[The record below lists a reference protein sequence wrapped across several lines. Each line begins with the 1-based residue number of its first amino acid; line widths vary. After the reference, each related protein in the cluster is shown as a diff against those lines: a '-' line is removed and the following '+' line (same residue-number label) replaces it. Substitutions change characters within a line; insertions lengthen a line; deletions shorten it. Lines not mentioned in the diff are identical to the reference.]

1 MSHADHEWARE
12 LLPAH
17 LAGGLN
23 AEERTRLEAHA
34 STCAECIAEMDALRR
49 FDRGMEEMF
58 APVRPSAGLE
68 ERVIRTLRQAP
79 LQTSRPTAV
88 KIGYGV
94 AAAFLLGLVG
104 FAVTEV
110 YSGSIETV
118 AVQEARDPGRL
129 GGRRADPPAPAPP
142 PIDDPSGQ
150 IGAGYAGTVRSKML
164 AQSGVQDAEA
174 RLREYFNTQNTRG
187 GEAGRLKSANE
198 MAAERGGQELARVE
212 LVSPS
217 KGGGGP
223 MTGSVFALDPDR
235 PRDVFE
241 RGGIPKDDKSATP
254 TDEPAIFFPEAKES
268 GHGVFQGQPEKII
281 LEGKDESRRGDVGLF
296 YSFRNSAPP
305 EAKKAD
311 PGYFRPGD
319 AMGTRIEKERV
330 SSEEAVA
337 QPRRKMVKLTDEPPD
352 SSTNSLVVRT
362 LSRNV
367 IQDPPQGQQAVQ
379 PRKIIRSGEMEFEI
393 EAFDPAVGKIDVIAA
408 EEGAAIAT
416 INSEKLPNGK
426 VRGTVVVRCPP
437 ERLGSL
443 IAKLRAL
450 GDLKS
455 QKLGSEDITKQYTD
469 LESRLRAARTMEE
482 RLLKIIKEGTGAI
495 KDLLQA
501 ERELGE
507 WRTKIEIAEG
517 EKRYYDNLV
526 GMSTLTLTL
535 FEKEIRA
542 AFGITETERVEAGVE
557 VDDVEKAQK
566 DLVAA
571 IVEAK
576 GRITKSDL
584 KKLEAGQ
591 LNATVNF
598 EVAPEAS
605 GGVRDRLKQLGTVAR
620 LDVSTLQQVEG
631 GSGRAAEA
639 RVKKADSQFF
649 VSVYNLANVAPRET
663 IYLNLACVDAEK
675 SHQAVLA
682 RVAKSGGSVKNSSLD
697 SQKSDQTKGVVEF
710 EVRGDAEGVLA
721 DLRALGEVMFLKI
734 VENPDTAN
742 VTRSKRG
749 FVVNVAALGTVAPRE
764 AVTILLA
771 AKDVAAAYAKL
782 GELARKLEGRILAS
796 NLNENDRRNV
806 RGTLAFDIRREHEK
820 AVEEALRAAGEV
832 YTRTST
838 RQQDNPNVVDSKL
851 KYSLSI
857 MPVTE
862 IPPRESIQLGIQADD
877 VDRVLPSLQAVVADL
892 KGRVVDSNHS
902 REQSGRKV
910 SRVLF
915 DVPYGASRGAGERI
929 KALGTVRF
937 EEARPDP
944 KVPDSDLAVARYDV
958 TVSSELLVATDSAP
972 LASIKKG
979 FSVSAMAL
987 SWSLTF
993 VMVGLCFVLP
1003 IAVIGW
1009 GGWRLVKRMRKPPAS
1024 TT

>member
-23 AEERTRLEAHA
+23 AEERTRLESHA
-34 STCAECIAEMDALRR
+34 STCAECIAEIDALRR

-58 APVRPSAGLE
+58 SPLRPSSGLE
-68 ERVIRTLRQAP
+68 DRVIRTLRQSP
-79 LQTSRPTAV
+79 LQGPRTTAV
-88 KIGYGV
+88 KIGYGM
-94 AAAFLLGLVG
+94 AAILLLGLVG
-104 FAVTEV
+104 FAVLSISDESTDRAAAQLHESPPPDTTPP
-110 YSGSIETV
+110 SGS
-118 AVQEARDPGRL
+118 A
-129 GGRRADPPAPAPP
+129 GGASLDGVRA
-142 PIDDPSGQ
+142 
-150 IGAGYAGTVRSKML
+150 KMF

-174 RLREYFNTQNTRG
+174 RTKTHLR
-187 GEAGRLKSANE
+187 SANE
-198 MAAERGGQELARVE
+198 MAAERGGRELARVE

-217 KGGGGP
+217 RGGGGP
-223 MTGSVFALDPDR
+223 MTGSNFALDPES
-235 PRDVFE
+235 PRDLFE
-241 RGGIPKDDKSATP
+241 RRRIPKDDASPAP
-254 TDEPAIFFPEAKES
+254 TDEPAIFFPEAKLSDHLES
-268 GHGVFQGQPEKII
+268 ADEEAFRHRPEKG
-281 LEGKDESRRGDVGLF
+281 EVERMDKDQGRSGGRFAGRGDDGGLY
-296 YSFRNSAPP
+296 YSFKNNGPA
-305 EAKKAD
+305 EKGKAAD
-311 PGYFRPGD
+311 PGYFRPGEAARAKTEEGQVAKAPPLAREPLRETPSRVDGTPD
-319 AMGTRIEKERV
+319 ARINTLVLRP
-330 SSEEAVA
+330 SPAN
-337 QPRRKMVKLTDEPPD
+337 LT
-352 SSTNSLVVRT
+352 
-362 LSRNV
+362 
-367 IQDPPQGQQAVQ
+367 QDPQPVQ

-408 EEGAAIAT
+408 EEGAVIAT

-437 ERLGSL
+437 DRLGNL

-455 QKLGSEDITKQYTD
+455 QKLGSEDITKQYMD
-469 LESRLRAARTMEE
+469 LESRIRAARTMEE

-507 WRTKIEIAEG
+507 WRTRIEVAEG

-526 GMSTLTLTL
+526 AMSTLTLTL
-535 FEKEIRA
+535 FEREIRA
-542 AFGITETERVEAGVE
+542 AFGITETEHVEAGVE
-557 VDDVEKAQK
+557 VDDVEKAHR

-584 KKLEAGQ
+584 KKLAAGQ
-591 LNATVNF
+591 FNATVNF
-598 EVAPEAS
+598 EVAPESS
-605 GGVRDRLKQLGTVAR
+605 GSIRDRLKQLGTVAR

-639 RVKKADSQFF
+639 RVKKADSQYF

-663 IYLNLACVDAEK
+663 IYLNLACIDAEK
-675 SHQAVLA
+675 AHQAVLA
-682 RVAKSGGSVKNSSLD
+682 RVAKSDGVVKNSSLD
-697 SQKSDQTKGVVEF
+697 SQKSDQTKGIVEF
-710 EVRGDAEGVLA
+710 EVRGDAEGVLT
-721 DLRALGEVMFLKI
+721 DLRGLGEVMFLKV

-764 AVTILLA
+764 SVTILLA
-771 AKDVAAAYAKL
+771 VRDVAAAYAKL
-782 GELARKLEGRILAS
+782 GELARKLEGRILTS

-806 RGTLAFDIRREHEK
+806 RGTLAFDVRREHEK
-820 AVEEALRAAGEV
+820 AVEEALRGAGEV
-832 YTRTST
+832 YTRTSN

-877 VDRVLPSLQAVVADL
+877 VDKVLPSLQAVVADL

-915 DVPYGASRGAGERI
+915 DVPYGVARAAGERI
-929 KALGTVRF
+929 KALGTIRF

-944 KVPDSDLAVARYDV
+944 KVPESDIAVARYDV

-1003 IAVIGW
+1003 IAAIGW
-1009 GGWRLVKRMRKPPAS
+1009 GGWRLVKRARKPPAS